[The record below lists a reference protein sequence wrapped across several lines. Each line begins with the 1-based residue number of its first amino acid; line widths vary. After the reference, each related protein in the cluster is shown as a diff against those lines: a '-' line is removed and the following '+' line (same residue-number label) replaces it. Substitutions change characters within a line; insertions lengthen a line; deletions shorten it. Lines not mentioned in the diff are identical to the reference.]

1 MDPIS
6 GFDIRL
12 VFTLP
17 PRDSTLQYKRCVHFW
32 NNFPCITSLANSYF
46 FVALNKYILNYAA
59 LLNDKY
65 RCPSGQFPLFVNEE
79 TSLTIVNETTSFLNG
94 RFKNDRFQN
103 DHLKKLFKNDRF
115 VFDFSS
121 SFS

>member
-79 TSLTIVNETTSFLNG
+79 TSLTIVNETTSF
-94 RFKNDRFQN
+94 FKW
-103 DHLKKLFKNDRF
+103 
-115 VFDFSS
+115 
-121 SFS
+121 SF